1 MSNNPTFAK
10 AYEELQALTA
20 EFEKGDLDLEKA
32 IPKFK
37 RAAELAKLL
46 KQKLAVLENQIEE
59 INVNIEDQIG
69 NAENAVGT
77 KESSGRPMGCF
88 LP

>member
-59 INVNIEDQIG
+59 IDIDAEDPTDSVPNTSQTDGSSDIE
-69 NAENAVGT
+69 
-77 KESSGRPMGCF
+77 F
-88 LP
+88 

>member
-59 INVNIEDQIG
+59 IDI
-69 NAENAVGT
+69 NAEDPTDSVPNTPQTDG
-77 KESSGRPMGCF
+77 SSDIEF
-88 LP
+88 

>member
-59 INVNIEDQIG
+59 IDIDAEDPTDSVPHKPQTDGSSDIE
-69 NAENAVGT
+69 
-77 KESSGRPMGCF
+77 F
-88 LP
+88 

>member
-20 EFEKGDLDLEKA
+20 EFEKGELDLEKA

-37 RAAELAKLL
+37 RATELAKML
-46 KQKLAVLENQIEE
+46 KLQLAKFESDIEE
-59 INVNIEDQIG
+59 INLDIDSQ
-69 NAENAVGT
+69 
-77 KESSGRPMGCF
+77 KE
-88 LP
+88 L

>member
-1 MSNNPTFAK
+1 MSDNPTFSK

-37 RAAELAKLL
+37 RASELAKLL
-46 KQKLAVLENQIEE
+46 KQKLSVLENQIEE
-59 INVNIEDQIG
+59 INIELEKEATTPKAPDVELNQIQEDI
-69 NAENAVGT
+69 A
-77 KESSGRPMGCF
+77 F
-88 LP
+88 

>member
-59 INVNIEDQIG
+59 IDIYADPTDSVPNTSQTDGSSDIE
-69 NAENAVGT
+69 
-77 KESSGRPMGCF
+77 F
-88 LP
+88 

>member
-1 MSNNPTFAK
+1 MSNNLTFSK
-10 AYEELQALTA
+10 AYEELQALTL

-46 KQKLAVLENQIEE
+46 KQKLSVFENQVEE
-59 INVNIEDQIG
+59 INIDLEEPEKNVNNPVEFESKSEDIE
-69 NAENAVGT
+69 
-77 KESSGRPMGCF
+77 F
-88 LP
+88 